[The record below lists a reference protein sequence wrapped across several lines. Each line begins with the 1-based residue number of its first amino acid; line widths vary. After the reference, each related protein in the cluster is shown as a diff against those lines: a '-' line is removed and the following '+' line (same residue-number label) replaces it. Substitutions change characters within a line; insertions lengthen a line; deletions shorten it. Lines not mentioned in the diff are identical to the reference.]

1 VSAFGPIAYRA
12 AGLSDP
18 GPARSSNEDAYLER
32 SDLGLWAV
40 ADGLG
45 GHADGAL
52 ASRMVVED
60 LDRIRATGD
69 PRSLL
74 AAVEASLAA
83 THARLLARAQDAEL
97 SASTVVVLLVAER
110 HWAMLWAGDSRGY
123 RWRGG
128 KLEQLT
134 HDHSHV
140 QELVDRGLLAPA
152 AARAH
157 PYANRITRAIGVGET
172 LSIETATGSAEPGDV
187 FLLCTDGLS
196 GVVEEPAMAAE
207 LHRPPADATARLLA
221 LALEAGSTDN
231 ITAVVVALEP
241 ADPPTLRPQ
250 RRPDGRGG
258 NLELES

>member
-1 VSAFGPIAYRA
+1 MSSFGRIGYRA

-18 GPARSSNEDAYLER
+18 GPARSSNEDAFLDR

-60 LDRIRATGD
+60 LDRIQPTGD

-83 THARLLARAQDAEL
+83 THARLLARAQGAEL

-123 RWRGG
+123 RLRGAG
-128 KLEQLT
+128 LEQLT

-140 QELVDRGLLAPA
+140 QELVDRGILDPA

-157 PYANRITRAIGVGET
+157 PYANQITRAVGVGER
-172 LSIETATGSAEPGDV
+172 LALDTATGNVEPGDV

-196 GVVEEPAMAAE
+196 GVLDTAAMAAE
-207 LHRPPADATARLLA
+207 LRRPPAEATARLLA
-221 LALEAGSTDN
+221 RALEAGSTDN
-231 ITAVVVALEP
+231 VTTVVVALVP
-241 ADPPTLRPQ
+241 IDPPTLRPQ
-250 RRPDGRGG
+250 PRPDARG
-258 NLELES
+258 

>member
-1 VSAFGPIAYRA
+1 MSRFGRIGYST

-18 GPARSSNEDAYLER
+18 GPARSSNEDAFLER
-32 SDLGLWAV
+32 PDLGLWAV

-60 LDRIRATGD
+60 LDRIRPTGD

-83 THARLLARAQDAEL
+83 THGRLFARARDEEL

-110 HWAMLWAGDSRGY
+110 HWAILWAGDSRGY
-123 RWRGG
+123 LLRAGR
-128 KLEQLT
+128 LELLS

-140 QELVDRGLLAPA
+140 QELVDRGLLAAEA
-152 AARAH
+152 AKAH
-157 PYANRITRAIGVGET
+157 PYAHQITRAVGVGERLALDT
-172 LSIETATGSAEPGDV
+172 GSGSAEPGDV

-196 GVVEEPAMAAE
+196 GVLDEAAMAAE
-207 LHRPPADATARLLA
+207 LHHPAVEAAARLVA
-221 LALEAGSTDN
+221 RALEAGSTDN
-231 ITAVVVALEP
+231 VTAVVVALEP
-241 ADPPTLRPQ
+241 TDAPTLRPQ
-250 RRPDGRGG
+250 ARPEGER
-258 NLELES
+258 

>member
-1 VSAFGPIAYRA
+1 MSPAPRLRCTA
-12 AGLSDP
+12 AGLTDP
-18 GPARSSNEDAYLER
+18 GPARSTNEDAFLDRAE
-32 SDLGLWAV
+32 LGLWAV

-60 LDRIRATGD
+60 LDRIQPTGD

-83 THARLLARAQDAEL
+83 THNRLLARARAAEL

-123 RWRGG
+123 RLRDA

-152 AARAH
+152 DARAH

-172 LSIETATGSAEPGDV
+172 LSLDTATGDAEPGDV

-196 GVVEEPAMAAE
+196 GVVEEAAMAAE
-207 LHRPPADATARLLA
+207 LRHPPADATARLLA
-221 LALEAGSTDN
+221 LALAAGSTDN
-231 ITAVVVALEP
+231 ITAVVIALDA
-241 ADPPTLRPQ
+241 ADQPTLRPQ
-250 RRPDGRGG
+250 RRPGG
-258 NLELES
+258 ER

>member
-1 VSAFGPIAYRA
+1 MSRFGRIGYST

-18 GPARSSNEDAYLER
+18 GPARSNNEDAFLER
-32 SDLGLWAV
+32 PDLGLWVV

-60 LDRIRATGD
+60 LDRIRPTGD

-83 THARLLARAQDAEL
+83 THDRLFARARDAEL

-110 HWAMLWAGDSRGY
+110 HWAILWAGDSRGY
-123 RWRGG
+123 RLRGA

-140 QELVDRGLLAPA
+140 QELVDRGLLTPA

-157 PYANRITRAIGVGET
+157 PYANRITRAIGVGES
-172 LSIETATGSAEPGDV
+172 LALDTATGGVEPGDV

-196 GVVEEPAMAAE
+196 GVLDEPAMATE
-207 LHRPPADATARLLA
+207 LRHPPAEAVARLLT

-231 ITAVVVALEP
+231 ITAVVIALDT

-250 RRPDGRGG
+250 PRPDGRC
-258 NLELES
+258 